1 MEHHRLTG
9 PSLTLLGTPA
19 LTVDGRPAVPPLGAK
34 PLALLAFLALEAGPH
49 PRERL
54 AALLWGEHP
63 DAAAR
68 ASLRQAVMQL
78 REALG
83 DTLRVTREAVELAG
97 PLECDVHAFLKAAAE
112 DPQAATAFEV
122 PRFLAGLSVRH
133 SQAFDEWASAKR
145 EELLRRYR
153 EILAARA
160 RDAMGRWQ
168 WRDAATEAARWLAWE
183 PLADEAARLLV
194 EARYLV
200 GDRTGALARFAEF
213 RDRLQAETGAAP
225 SRALVQLA
233 RKIAADEGARPTRP
247 ITDEWYTTAPA
258 FESGLVGRTAELEIL
273 QKAWRGVQRGSGR
286 VVLIEGEAGVGKTR
300 LADEFLRWTSAEAGT
315 LLRAYGYDARAG
327 VPYGPVVEVLRDALE
342 APGLAGTDPQWL
354 AEVAR
359 LLPEI
364 RQRFPGL
371 PEVTP
376 PPAPAEAWR
385 LFEAVAQ
392 LLLAVAAEHPIA
404 VAIDDLHW
412 CDGDSC
418 NLLHFLTRRLEDA
431 PVLWCATLT
440 LGELRREA
448 PATRLCRALR
458 VKARAAVITLA
469 PLDEHE
475 VWRMIREMGHVSAP
489 TGGRRLATRLHGVTG
504 GNPFYVIEL
513 LKTLFAQGWLT
524 TDAASGEW
532 LVGPTPTGTADIAMS
547 LTVHDAIAER
557 IESLPPDL
565 HDVLLTIAVAGAGCW
580 ASVLS
585 HVHGISRLRAAALAD
600 ELAERRLVKEEE
612 GVYRCAHPVI
622 ARVVRDGLTTSRRRE
637 LHRAIAVTLD
647 RLAAE
652 GGQAAPPSEI
662 ARHAEA
668 GGERSL
674 AYRQSRRA
682 SDAARQRYAYEEALA
697 WLDLAAATAVGPE
710 ESDAVNR
717 LTAEILGMAGWHEVP
732 ASVRRP
738 VPGHREIEQQDLDLP
753 VHS

>member
-9 PSLTLLGTPA
+9 LSLTLLGTPSLSVA
-19 LTVDGRPAVPPLGAK
+19 GGPAVPPLGAK
-34 PLALLAFLALEAGPH
+34 PLALLAFLALEPGPH

-54 AALLWGEHP
+54 ATLLWGEHP
-63 DAAAR
+63 DTAAR
-68 ASLRQAVMQL
+68 GSLRQAVMQL
-78 REALG
+78 REVLG
-83 DTLRVTREAVELAG
+83 DALQVTREAVELTG
-97 PLECDVHAFLKAAAE
+97 PVECDVLAFLKAAVE
-112 DPQAATAFEV
+112 DPHTATSFEV

-133 SQAFDEWASAKR
+133 SSAFDEWASAKR

-273 QKAWRGVQRGSGR
+273 QKAWRGVRRGSGR

-371 PEVTP
+371 PEITP
-376 PPAPAEAWR
+376 PPAPGEAWR

-392 LLLAVAAEHPIA
+392 LLLAVAAEQPIA

-418 NLLHFLTRRLEDA
+418 NLLHFLTRRL
-431 PVLWCATLT
+431 
-440 LGELRREA
+440 
-448 PATRLCRALR
+448 
-458 VKARAAVITLA
+458 
-469 PLDEHE
+469 
-475 VWRMIREMGHVSAP
+475 
-489 TGGRRLATRLHGVTG
+489 
-504 GNPFYVIEL
+504 
-513 LKTLFAQGWLT
+513 
-524 TDAASGEW
+524 
-532 LVGPTPTGTADIAMS
+532 
-547 LTVHDAIAER
+547 
-557 IESLPPDL
+557 
-565 HDVLLTIAVAGAGCW
+565 
-580 ASVLS
+580 
-585 HVHGISRLRAAALAD
+585 
-600 ELAERRLVKEEE
+600 
-612 GVYRCAHPVI
+612 
-622 ARVVRDGLTTSRRRE
+622 
-637 LHRAIAVTLD
+637 
-647 RLAAE
+647 
-652 GGQAAPPSEI
+652 
-662 ARHAEA
+662 
-668 GGERSL
+668 
-674 AYRQSRRA
+674 
-682 SDAARQRYAYEEALA
+682 
-697 WLDLAAATAVGPE
+697 
-710 ESDAVNR
+710 
-717 LTAEILGMAGWHEVP
+717 
-732 ASVRRP
+732 
-738 VPGHREIEQQDLDLP
+738 
-753 VHS
+753 